1 MPTPPCVKR
10 GSGTGVGRWTA
21 KGVVS
26 ASSLPESRAAGPWAF
41 GDARAASRPRS
52 GSSFLAA
59 LGTAVPR
66 ATGVRFQ
73 PRRPRPK
80 EQRPVA
86 TLSGIRQCLIGQ
98 AVRACP
104 DVVSGSGLGHAAL
117 DARPVAKEMCHAH
130 ARPRSEPAGGSH
142 GLPQTHDSDAG
153 DLAARA
159 LAGGRPAAL
168 DAGAVLHLQASAG
181 NASVSRLIGDEDD
194 GPSRRVKDVLS
205 SRGGRPLDPGTS
217 QLMTQRLGEDF
228 SDVRVHTDSA
238 ASESARAVNAHAY
251 TVGSDIVF
259 QSDRYAPESDTGRRM
274 LAHELTHVVQQRSG
288 PVEGSPIGGGVR
300 VSIRPTA
307 TSAPPSTRPTG
318 SWLEVRRRHR
328 HPHRPCPRSSAVRSM
343 PHRLSQSC
351 SARAPRRKRKGGA
364 GVMAPDAGRRRKRSR
379 VAQA

>member
-1 MPTPPCVKR
+1 MRTHDH
-10 GSGTGVGRWTA
+10 
-21 KGVVS
+21 
-26 ASSLPESRAAGPWAF
+26 E
-41 GDARAASRPRS
+41 
-52 GSSFLAA
+52 
-59 LGTAVPR
+59 
-66 ATGVRFQ
+66 
-73 PRRPRPK
+73 
-80 EQRPVA
+80 
-86 TLSGIRQCLIGQ
+86 
-98 AVRACP
+98 
-104 DVVSGSGLGHAAL
+104 
-117 DARPVAKEMCHAH
+117 
-130 ARPRSEPAGGSH
+130 SEPAGSSH

-288 PVEGSPIGGGVR
+288 PVDGSPIGGGVR
-300 VSIRPTA
+300 VSHPSDSYERAAEHSADRVMAGGPA
-307 TSAPPSTRPTG
+307 TPPAPAPAVPAVQRSALDASPPEPI
-318 SWLEVRRRHR
+318 V
-328 HPHRPCPRSSAVRSM
+328 
-343 PHRLSQSC
+343 Q
-351 SARAPRRKRKGGA
+351 RAGPEEEEEQGGA
-364 GVMAPDAGRRRKRSR
+364 GVMAQRQEEEEEQGGAG
-379 VAQA
+379 VMAQRQAAPEEEEEQAAG